1 MLSREEEFANLL
13 KQLAKVLG
21 GKKMMTKKKTKKLF
35 TQDLVDAMWE
45 AAQTMRKES
54 EDPNREMLDTLV
66 CIYIY

>member
-1 MLSREEEFANLL
+1 MT
-13 KQLAKVLG
+13 
-21 GKKMMTKKKTKKLF
+21 TKKKTKKLF

-66 CIYIY
+66 CIY